1 MLACFDETATIVFG
15 TLCQLCA
22 GDADLAVE
30 LLGETYTYLARLAG
44 SSYGVDVDRRWLI
57 DAAHSVYAA
66 RSATGRNEIG
76 PVAALAPR
84 DRVIVH
90 LHDVEHRGPSEIAL
104 LLGVTIDDVER
115 SLAKGRA
122 AIAPAES
129 GSSTV
134 DTFRCGDVWFD
145 DVMRAQVRARLGGPA
160 APREADDQQDTSTDD
175 PAHALISRRTMVGA
189 GAAASIAALIGL
201 GVWFGSSSGD
211 ESSHGNE
218 LPEPPTTSS
227 RSRTTTPTTT
237 PATPPTMPTLAVDTT
252 PTDETIVLGNDT
264 TTVPTTPVVPET
276 GFIID
281 PVPDGFLP
289 AGGGIYES
297 DAPRGWFQL
306 WVSPDAEHSK
316 GRWLAIDVGNADFAL
331 PQSYG
336 MNTTR
341 VELAGTTALLTT
353 FTTGVLRLIA
363 ATSAGVRVE
372 MRAFGI
378 VIDDLAGAIAGLSVS
393 PDNEPLFSV
402 GTAEVLDGLDLR
414 ISRPADGY
422 GMLGDL
428 MATDRSAWYSTA
440 DGRNSV
446 SVSATPQLPD
456 DLFATALVSAPMTDP
471 TAIELAPAGTVEVG
485 GRQMILRSVDD
496 DWDDGRSAFLQWHIG
511 NYTVTASGSVELAVL
526 VDVSSRVRLATP
538 DEWDLQSR
546 ARPANSDSTAT
557 YGFGDT
563 VSVGTTTTTAGG
575 TWDVQIGT
583 GGPDEDTPVTAL
595 IRHGNG
601 MSIAPITPD
610 PSHPVTMLMSL
621 DVTVLVGIFEA
632 PGAVTAI
639 RVTIEGR
646 DPVDVPLVR
655 VGDSP
660 EYGAAYAFS
669 EIADFAVALV
679 DAGGTV
685 IQDLEI

>member
-66 RSATGRNEIG
+66 RSPTGRNEIG

-211 ESSHGNE
+211 EASHGNE

-264 TTVPTTPVVPET
+264 TTVFTVPVVRPT
-276 GFIID
+276 GYIID
-281 PVPDGFLP
+281 PVPDGLMP
-289 AGGGIYES
+289 AGGYRS
-297 DAPRGWFQL
+297 DDNENSFKGWFQL
-306 WVSPDAEHSK
+306 WASADAAHNA
-316 GRWLAIDVGNADFAL
+316 GRWLAINAVSAAFHAPQPISADTRRVDVGGL
-331 PQSYG
+331 PAVVTGESTG
-336 MNTTR
+336 TMRVTTATTDDNR
-341 VELAGTTALLTT
+341 VELVT
-353 FTTGVLRLIA
+353 
-363 ATSAGVRVE
+363 
-372 MRAFGI
+372 FGI
-378 VIDDLAGAIAGLSVS
+378 SVEELSQVVGAMELTS
-393 PDNEPLFSV
+393 DEEPTFGSSAD
-402 GTAEVLDGLDLR
+402 GVLDGLDLR
-414 ISRPADGY
+414 ISRSAGFMSMITGMADS
-422 GMLGDL
+422 
-428 MATDRSAWYSTA
+428 DRGAFYSSP
-440 DGRNSV
+440 DGSTNV
-446 SVSATPQLPD
+446 DIYAGPQTED
-456 DLFATALVSAPMTDP
+456 DLLATALLGTPSDDPAAIAYAPSGSID
-471 TAIELAPAGTVEVG
+471 IAGRHIVV
-485 GRQMILRSVDD
+485 VA
-496 DWDDGRSAFLQWHIG
+496 AFDSHLLQWHSG
-511 NYTVTASGSVELAVL
+511 NDTVTVAGNMPLSALF
-526 VDVSSRVRLATP
+526 DVAANIRLATEQ
-538 DEWDLQSR
+538 EWQTQINTV
-546 ARPANSDSTAT
+546 PTYSDDTDSGLSPEETEFVEVT
-557 YGFGDT
+557 QGDRSSEPG
-563 VSVGTTTTTAGG
+563 VVVRLGTNPYESGE
-575 TWDVQIGT
+575 WPI
-583 GGPDEDTPVTAL
+583 E
-595 IRHGNG
+595 ISSGNG
-601 MSIAPITPD
+601 SIQTGIRVD
-610 PSHPVTMLMSL
+610 PAMPVAVFIDI
-621 DVTVLVGIFEA
+621 DVTIIVAVFES
-632 PGAVTAI
+632 PGPRKKLRI
-639 RVTIEGR
+639 SLPGR
-646 DPVDVPLVR
+646 PSVIVPLVPL
-655 VGDSP
+655 G
-660 EYGAAYAFS
+660 EAGAYGAAYAFS
-669 EIADFAVALV
+669 EIADFRVALV
-679 DAGGTV
+679 DTDGTL
-685 IQDLEI
+685 IQEIAV